1 MDPRDFHTLAGR
13 LASGPTTNLSAAEC
27 RTAISRSYYAVFNV
41 AAEQLRRLGLPIGK
55 GAAAHGE
62 VQKCLAN
69 SGEPAL
75 VAAASDLGD
84 LHSSRNRA
92 DYQLDKPDVEKAGSA
107 QAVVTLAGSVIRTI
121 DGAFQG
127 SRRAAILTTIQQWRR
142 ANGYP

>member
-27 RTAISRSYYAVFNV
+27 RTAISRAYYAVFNV
-41 AAEQLRRLGLPIGK
+41 AAEQLRDLGFLLGK

-62 VQKCLAN
+62 VQRCLAN
-69 SGEPAL
+69 SGESLL

-92 DYQLDKPDVEKAGSA
+92 DYQLDKPDVEKAA
-107 QAVVTLAGSVIRTI
+107 NAKAVVALAGSLIQTI
-121 DGAFQG
+121 DGATRG
-127 SRRAAILTTIQQWRR
+127 PRRAAILAAVQQWRR